1 MRWELFKE
9 QTESASC
16 YGAFFL
22 SLSALSGFLATYQAN
37 DTALV
42 ATSIYGM
49 SSGLFLMG
57 FGYEHDETKP
67 TIALRLQG
75 AIYRLCIAGAIISMQ
90 ERVKE
95 GFFSKYCQLL
105 GVHEQPI
112 SPPQPI
118 DTGMSRIL
126 REYAINHHMSL
137 IHN

>member
-37 DTALV
+37 DTALI
-42 ATSIYGM
+42 ATSIYRM
-49 SSGLFLMG
+49 SSGLFLMR

-75 AIYRLCIAGAIISMQ
+75 AMYR
-90 ERVKE
+90 
-95 GFFSKYCQLL
+95 FSL
-105 GVHEQPI
+105 
-112 SPPQPI
+112 SPP
-118 DTGMSRIL
+118 L
-126 REYAINHHMSL
+126 NH
-137 IHN
+137 NR

>member
-37 DTALV
+37 DTALI
-42 ATSIYGM
+42 ATSIYRM
-49 SSGLFLMG
+49 SSGLFLMR

-75 AIYRLCIAGAIISMQ
+75 AMYR
-90 ERVKE
+90 
-95 GFFSKYCQLL
+95 FSL
-105 GVHEQPI
+105 
-112 SPPQPI
+112 SPP
-118 DTGMSRIL
+118 L
-126 REYAINHHMSL
+126 NHNRYWLYRNAQNLLLVTHLPLFHPYTIPSL
-137 IHN
+137 NY